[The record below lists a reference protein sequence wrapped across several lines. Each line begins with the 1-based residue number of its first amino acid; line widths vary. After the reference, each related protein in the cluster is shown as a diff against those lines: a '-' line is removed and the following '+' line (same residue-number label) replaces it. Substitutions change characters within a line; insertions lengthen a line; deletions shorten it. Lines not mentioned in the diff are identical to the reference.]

1 MEFFPFCLIPVFC
14 HHGED
19 GENGRNKLYKPLSHD
34 IVKVF
39 VYPRKGNYKSMNM
52 KKIATVLVG
61 NTIYAL
67 AVSLFILPGGLITGG
82 TTGLAL
88 VAHHQLGI
96 PVAAFVG
103 VFNILM
109 FGAGAFVLGK
119 QFALTT
125 MISTFYYPFILG
137 IFENLFGQA
146 AMTGD
151 RMLATVFSGLLI
163 GLGIGMVIRAGAST
177 GGMDIPPLIVNKK
190 WNLSVSMTMS
200 VFDCLILLSQMIFSN
215 KEQILYGILLVLL
228 YSMVLDKVLLIG
240 RNQMQV
246 KIISERYEEINQAIQ
261 SRMDR
266 GTTLLA
272 SEGGYLRKASFAVL
286 TVISARQLSRLNELV
301 MGIDPNAFMIINQV
315 NEVRGRGFTLHK
327 EYK

>member
-1 MEFFPFCLIPVFC
+1 MNI
-14 HHGED
+14 
-19 GENGRNKLYKPLSHD
+19 K
-34 IVKVF
+34 KV
-39 VYPRKGNYKSMNM
+39 
-52 KKIATVLVG
+52 ATVLAG

-88 VAHHQLGI
+88 VAHYQLGI
-96 PVAAFVG
+96 PVAVFIG
-103 VFNILM
+103 VFNIVM
-109 FGAGAFVLGK
+109 FGAGALVLGK
-119 QFALTT
+119 QFAFTT

-137 IFENLFGQA
+137 VFENYFGHGA
-146 AMTGD
+146 ITGD

-177 GGMDIPPLIVNKK
+177 GGMDIPPLILNKK
-190 WNLSVSMTMS
+190 WNASVSMTML
-200 VFDCLILLSQMIFSN
+200 VLDCMILLSQMIFSN

-228 YSMVLDKVLLIG
+228 YTVVLDKVLLIG

-246 KIISERYEEINQAIQ
+246 KVFSERYEEINQAIQ

-286 TVISARQLSRLNELV
+286 TIVSARQLSRLNELV
-301 MGIDPNAFMIINQV
+301 MEIDPNAFMVINRV
-315 NEVRGRGFTLHK
+315 NEVQGRGFTLHK